1 MIITLDGPSGTGKS
15 TLSKLLADELG
26 FKLLNTGMIYRAIT
40 YYFVA
45 NNIDCNDSDSVNNAL
60 NTINI
65 DLKFN
70 RNQQSVFINSED
82 MTPFI
87 NTKTVQ
93 KNVSIVS
100 QIYQVRKLIYD
111 IQHKFAENNDMV
123 IEGRDIGTAIF
134 PDAEIKFYVTCDTL
148 VRAKRRLDDLNKSS
162 QNFSLQE
169 VYDSLEN
176 RDLLDKSR
184 EFGPLKRPDDAIDI
198 DTTNS
203 TVEQSLSELLSYI
216 KK

>member
-26 FKLLNTGMIYRAIT
+26 FKLLNTGMIYRAIM

-87 NTKTVQ
+87 NSKTVQ

-111 IQHKFAENNDMV
+111 IQHKFAKNNDMV